1 MKIEELEEL
10 EVKEGEKCRGE
21 EGQDVLTSQPLNLST
36 SAAYSSSSSSKAFT
50 LIEVLIVLV
59 IVSFLMAISVVGFKK
74 FTTSL
79 EYSNAVNQV
88 VSDVKLTQQLACA
101 SSQTCRIE
109 FKAGKN
115 EYNIMKGTSLYR
127 SVTAGN
133 DTQFYGKSYF
143 SFAPSGN
150 TDVGGS
156 GTVLL
161 GAQPTAKKIVVSSRG
176 RIRVE

>member
-1 MKIEELEEL
+1 MRK
-10 EVKEGEKCRGE
+10 G
-21 EGQDVLTSQPLNLST
+21 
-36 SAAYSSSSSSKAFT
+36 FT

-59 IVSFLMAISVVGFKK
+59 ILSFLMAMSVVSFKR

-79 EYSNAVNQV
+79 EYSSSVNQV
-88 VSDVKLTQQLACA
+88 LSDVKLTQQIACT

-115 EYNIMKGTSLYR
+115 EYSIMKGTCLYR
-127 SVTAGN
+127 SVTAGKS
-133 DTQFYGKSYF
+133 TRFYGKSYI

-156 GTVLL
+156 GTVVL
-161 GAQPTAKKIVVSSRG
+161 GMQPTAKKIVVSSRG